1 MATRTQTLEKA
12 KACVMVDRQ
21 STHGNPEDSF
31 ALIAKFWS
39 DYLGYKIKDYEVA
52 IMLGLL
58 KIARMKHGFLHE
70 DNYTDLAGYAACAG
84 ELTDK
89 YRPINSPA
97 PLRHPNEE

>member
-39 DYLGYKIKDYEVA
+39 DYLKFKVEDYQVA
-52 IMLGLL
+52 VMMGLL
-58 KIARMKHGFLHE
+58 KIARLKFNPQND
-70 DNYTDLAGYAACAG
+70 DNWIDACGYMACGSELA
-84 ELTDK
+84 DRH
-89 YRPINSPA
+89 RPINSPA